1 MKKTLLS
8 IAFAAFALC
17 GFAQTTTTY
26 TDDLVISINGA
37 ASAPQETEIYVTEDL
52 DGTYTLSLNNFKLI
66 TVDDVLY
73 VGNIKLSGIETTEEN
88 GIKTFSVNQ
97 VINITE
103 GDAEGVETWLGPMLG
118 DVPIVLSA
126 KMTTEKLYCTID
138 IDMMSS
144 LGQIIEVV
152 FGTDEFNTTP
162 ELGATTTYTDDLVIS
177 INGAASAPQE
187 TEIYVTEDLDGT
199 YTLSLNNFK
208 LITVDDVLYVGNIK
222 LSGIETTEENGI
234 KTFSVNQV
242 INITEGD
249 AEGVETWLGPM
260 LGDVPIVLSAKMT
273 TEKLYCTID
282 IDMMSSLGQIIEVVF
297 GTDEF
302 NTIPEG
308 GDGIENVTA
317 ADAKVNV
324 YNLQGVVVK
333 TNVNIANALD
343 GLKQGIYIVN
353 GKKVVK

>member
-26 TDDLVISINGA
+26 TDDLTVTVNDLSTPA
-37 ASAPQETEIYVTEDL
+37 QETKIFVTEEN
-52 DGTYTLSLNNFKLI
+52 DGTYTLTLNNFILKDEESE
-66 TVDDVLY
+66 VG
-73 VGNIKLSGIETTEEN
+73 VGNIEVSGIVTTEEN

-97 VINITE
+97 FINISE

-118 DVPIVLSA
+118 DVPIVLNA

-138 IDMMSS
+138 IDMM
-144 LGQIIEVV
+144 
-152 FGTDEFNTTP
+152 
-162 ELGATTTYTDDLVIS
+162 
-177 INGAASAPQE
+177 
-187 TEIYVTEDLDGT
+187 
-199 YTLSLNNFK
+199 
-208 LITVDDVLYVGNIK
+208 
-222 LSGIETTEENGI
+222 
-234 KTFSVNQV
+234 
-242 INITEGD
+242 EG
-249 AEGVETWLGPM
+249 
-260 LGDVPIVLSAKMT
+260 
-273 TEKLYCTID
+273 
-282 IDMMSSLGQIIEVVF
+282 LGQIIEVVF

-308 GDGIENVTA
+308 GDGIETVTV

-333 TNVNIANALD
+333 TNVNTANALD

>member
-138 IDMMSS
+138 IDMMST
-144 LGQIIEVV
+144 LEQIIYVV

-162 ELGATTTYTDDLVIS
+162 E
-177 INGAASAPQE
+177 
-187 TEIYVTEDLDGT
+187 
-199 YTLSLNNFK
+199 
-208 LITVDDVLYVGNIK
+208 
-222 LSGIETTEENGI
+222 
-234 KTFSVNQV
+234 
-242 INITEGD
+242 
-249 AEGVETWLGPM
+249 
-260 LGDVPIVLSAKMT
+260 
-273 TEKLYCTID
+273 
-282 IDMMSSLGQIIEVVF
+282 
-297 GTDEF
+297 
-302 NTIPEG
+302 G

-317 ADAKVNV
+317 ANAKVNV